1 MDGMPFI
8 LGAVGYGDFSTS
20 RNGDKSYMVYSR
32 KISNDKYN
40 SYNDQ
45 HYMTLT
51 TDIKKA
57 VKNAS
62 KFIIP
67 YTNLEIAS
75 VYFPNIQNN
84 VNSNVSNAGDGFFS
98 IVNNIKNSTTELSE
112 ELVHLVKSG
121 VQFKTPLFAN
131 MAKDIIDKH
140 NTYLE
145 YQNRVVDVTFVCF
158 RQGNT
163 MSITTMDVGNITKN
177 NIHSLNFKDKATN
190 VNTYTSE
197 TLPDEI
203 SSKVAVLNIL
213 NDDQYVE
220 NVGMK
225 INSNTFW
232 IERNTHA

>member
-1 MDGMPFI
+1 MLKPFEELSVVLSRNLTKYEVVEGWKFYVENIPVSRELYNFVQDINFRQAGLKYHQCDNKYIEFKTGERVTVAKSLYVYMDGMPFI

-45 HYMTLT
+45 HYMTLS

-62 KFIIP
+62 KFIMP

-112 ELVHLVKSG
+112 IGRAHV
-121 VQFKTPLFAN
+121 
-131 MAKDIIDKH
+131 
-140 NTYLE
+140 
-145 YQNRVVDVTFVCF
+145 
-158 RQGNT
+158 
-163 MSITTMDVGNITKN
+163 
-177 NIHSLNFKDKATN
+177 
-190 VNTYTSE
+190 
-197 TLPDEI
+197 
-203 SSKVAVLNIL
+203 
-213 NDDQYVE
+213 
-220 NVGMK
+220 
-225 INSNTFW
+225 
-232 IERNTHA
+232 